1 VTRADA
7 IAQKVLAVYYPVARF
22 TRAERRPV
30 QGPAGLSR
38 QSVVFVVRS

>member
-1 VTRADA
+1 V
-7 IAQKVLAVYYPVARF
+7 IYAVAGFV